1 MDKNNNAN
9 DVNKEEAEI
18 IDQAKA
24 TAIEHLKNK
33 YELDV
38 EITEEKILP
47 AYIADEVRLKG
58 NVIGSKD
65 QYFNITVNYKTNK
78 TSNFAMSPDLVKAI
92 RDKGYEPFIK
102 KK

>member
-1 MDKNNNAN
+1 MDKNNATKN
-9 DVNKEEAEI
+9 DENEEI
-18 IDQAKA
+18 ISQAKT
-24 TAIEHLKNK
+24 TAIKHLKDK